1 MLTNNQYKYS
11 ISYQLNQK
19 EAVDSMN
26 MTQEENGQWKC
37 IIKDL
42 NITFYTEEHEQAVRI
57 AWGLGMVKDKL
68 N

>member
-1 MLTNNQYKYS
+1 
-11 ISYQLNQK
+11 
-19 EAVDSMN
+19 MN

-37 IIKDL
+37 IIKEL
-42 NITFYTEEHEQAVRI
+42 NITFYTEEQEQAVKI

>member
-1 MLTNNQYKYS
+1 
-11 ISYQLNQK
+11 
-19 EAVDSMN
+19 MN